1 MVDLADL
8 RALPLPILY
17 VGATAIFLLAIAALR
32 LISNSLP
39 SKAPPVFEG
48 LPFIGGIVKFASGP
62 MKLMSDGYK
71 QYGEVFTVPVLHKN
85 FTFLLGPHVSGHFFK
100 ANDDEM
106 SQKEVYEFNVPT
118 FGKGVVFDVDHKVRA
133 EQFKFFAEA
142 LKSAKLKVYVPHFV
156 REAEEYFAKWGDEG
170 EVDFAKVFSELIILT
185 ASRTLMGREVRESM
199 FNQVADLFH
208 DLDMG
213 MLPISVIFPYLPIPA
228 HWNRDRARKELAKIF
243 SRIIQARR
251 ESNTKEDDMLQS
263 FIESRYE
270 KVHGGRYLSDEEITG
285 MLIATLFAGQ
295 HTSSITSSWTG
306 LTMIRDKAA
315 WAAAEEE
322 QRAVVQRRGEELSI
336 DALNDMEVLGRN
348 MTEALR
354 LFPPLIMLLRAAKA
368 SFAVTTSTGKTFV
381 IPKGHV
387 VATSPAF
394 AHRLPHVFRD
404 PDSFEPERFVAPR
417 EEDKAAPF
425 SFIGFGG
432 GRHGCMGS
440 NFAILQIKSIWS
452 VLLRNFEFELV
463 DPFPEPDFESMVV
476 GPKPC
481 RVRYRRRKLTL

>member
-1 MVDLADL
+1 MFDLSEL
-8 RALPLPILY
+8 RALPLPLLY
-17 VGATAIFLLAIAALR
+17 VGATAIFLLAIATLR

-39 SKAPPVFEG
+39 TKAPPIFEG
-48 LPFIGGIVKFASGP
+48 LPFIGGIMKFASGP
-62 MKLMSDGYK
+62 MKLMADGYEK
-71 QYGEVFTVPVLHKN
+71 YGEVFTVPVLHKQ

-142 LKSAKLKVYVPHFV
+142 LKSAKLKLYVPYFV
-156 REAEEYFAKWGDEG
+156 QEAQDYFAKWGDEG
-170 EVDFAKVFSELIILT
+170 EVDFAKTFSELIILT

-228 HWNRDRARKELAKIF
+228 HWNRDRARKELASIF

-251 ESNTKEDDMLQS
+251 GSDSKEDDMLQS
-263 FIESRYE
+263 FIDSRYE
-270 KVHGGRYLSDEEITG
+270 KVYGGRYLNDEEITG

-322 QRAVVQRRGEELSI
+322 QRAVVRARGEELSI

-368 SFAVTTSTGKTFV
+368 PFAVTTSTGKTHV

-394 AHRLPHVFRD
+394 AHRLPHVFRN
-404 PDSFEPERFVAPR
+404 PDDFEPERFVAPR

-452 VLLRNFEFELV
+452 VLLRNFDFELV
-463 DPFPEPDFESMVV
+463 DPFPEQDFESMVV

>member
-1 MVDLADL
+1 MVDLSDL
-8 RALPLPILY
+8 RALPLPLLY
-17 VGATAIFLLAIAALR
+17 VGATAIFLLAVSTLR
-32 LISNSLP
+32 LIGNSLP

-48 LPFIGGIVKFASGP
+48 LPFIGGIMKFASGP
-62 MKLMSDGYK
+62 MKLMADGHERF
-71 QYGEVFTVPVLHKN
+71 GEVFTVPVLHKN

-142 LKSAKLKVYVPHFV
+142 LKSAKLKLYVPHFV
-156 REAEEYFAKWGDEG
+156 QEAQDYFAKWGDEG
-170 EVDFAKVFSELIILT
+170 EVDFAKTFSELIILT

-199 FNQVADLFH
+199 FNKVADLFH

-228 HWNRDRARKELAKIF
+228 HWNRDRARKELASIF

-251 ESNTKEDDMLQS
+251 DSNTKEDDILQS
-263 FIESRYE
+263 FIDSRYE
-270 KVHGGRYLSDEEITG
+270 KVYGGRYLNDAEITG

-295 HTSSITSSWTG
+295 HTSSITSAWTG

-348 MTEALR
+348 MTESLR

-368 SFAVTTSTGKTFV
+368 PFAVTDSAGKTFV

-394 AHRLPHVFRD
+394 AHRLPHVFRN
-404 PDSFEPERFVAPR
+404 PDEFDPERFVPPR

-463 DPFPEPDFESMVV
+463 DPFPEQDFESMVV

-481 RVRYRRRKLTL
+481 RVRYRRRKLAI